1 MRVKEECDKACLKL
15 GIQKTKIMD
24 SSAITSWQI
33 EREKVEAA
41 TDFISLGS
49 QITADS
55 NWSHSLEGKLW
66 QT

>member
-55 NWSHSLEGKLW
+55 N
-66 QT
+66 